1 MSDITEI
8 APDVFRISVY
18 FKPADLQFNEFLVR
32 DDEPLLYHTGSNA
45 LFPEV
50 LAAAHSL
57 IDVSSLRWI
66 GFSHFEADECGSLNR
81 WLDVA
86 PHATPLAGL
95 VAATTCINDFSARP
109 PRVLDDDATFTT
121 GRHTF
126 RFLVTPYVPHNW
138 ESSLLHDET
147 AHTLFC
153 SDLLLQHGAPAP
165 LADAVLERA
174 VHDLEEGQHGP
185 FHDSIPYARGTP
197 GTLARL
203 AALAPRTLAIMHG
216 ASFEGDGG
224 AALRDFDR
232 ELDRVLGTG
241 AGRG

>member
-50 LAAAHSL
+50 LAAARSL

-81 WLDVA
+81 WLDIA

-109 PRVLDDDATFTT
+109 PRVLDDGSTFTT

-126 RFLVTPYVPHNW
+126 RFVVTPYVPHNW
-138 ESSLLHDET
+138 ESTLLHDET
-147 AHTLFC
+147 TRTLFC
-153 SDLLLQHGAPAP
+153 SDLLLQHGDPAP

-174 VHDLEEGQHGP
+174 VHDLEANQHGP
-185 FHDSIPYARGTP
+185 FHDSIPYTRGTP
-197 GTLARL
+197 GALARL
-203 AALAPRTLAIMHG
+203 AELAPRTLATMHG
-216 ASFEGDGG
+216 ASFEGDGR
-224 AALRDFDR
+224 AVLRDFDS
-232 ELDRVLGTG
+232 ELQRVFGSAAG
-241 AGRG
+241 AG